1 MTTKLGSFMAF
12 YPEMGAVLAARMPH
26 EAMISRMMDRVPAV
40 PWLADLPAAVEA
52 GLAFAILT
60 GKTPFPFIPADERR
74 AVLFIVGDDMLVSAG
89 PERFH
94 RKTLRR
100 ILGRALFV
108 GLVPGRPERA
118 FYGRAIRAA
127 LEARGWAVVVE
138 TQEPHRAAWAR
149 FAARHARAPVE
160 ISDEPARAA

>member
-1 MTTKLGSFMAF
+1 
-12 YPEMGAVLAARMPH
+12 
-26 EAMISRMMDRVPAV
+26 
-40 PWLADLPAAVEA
+40 VEDVRP
-52 GLAFAILT
+52 GR
-60 GKTPFPFIPADERR
+60 DERVVPDDEQEGAALVGRDEGEER
-74 AVLFIVGDDMLVSAG
+74 ALGQHHEGEAG
-89 PERFH
+89 PEAFH

-100 ILGRALFV
+100 ILGQAVFV

-127 LEARGWAVVVE
+127 LEARGWAVVLE

-149 FAARHARAPVE
+149 FAARHARVPVE